1 MDTKEER
8 ILGYALDGISRE
20 LQVLDRTFGKEHIM
34 FQDLHEFYVEVYDM
48 YEQETIKNTL

>member
-1 MDTKEER
+1 MDTKEED

-34 FQDLHEFYVEVYDM
+34 FQDLYKFYLEVYDL
-48 YEQETIKNTL
+48 YEQETINNTL

>member
-34 FQDLHEFYVEVYDM
+34 FQDLHEFYVEVYDL